1 MYFITVFALK
11 KLSMYKPVYQ
21 ASQFCFVFSAER
33 LCVMFLLYRL
43 YVFEH
48 VNALERKRERMS
60 ERREREG
67 MDINR

>member
-1 MYFITVFALK
+1 MYFITVFSLK
-11 KLSMYKPVYQ
+11 KLSMYKQVYQ

-67 MDINR
+67 MDITR